1 MDPRE
6 LLLVMTICELLGK
19 PATPQ
24 TIENTYDR
32 MKAKLL
38 RADQRQ
44 AESHSGHR
52 DRS

>member
-1 MDPRE
+1 MDERE

-19 PATPQ
+19 SATPQ

-32 MKAKLL
+32 MKTKLL

-44 AESHSGHR
+44 GESRSGHR
-52 DRS
+52 GQS